1 LAICRKYVIAQR
13 VVLIAQ
19 PALFVAITE
28 PGQDAPGRNDIVTS
42 GNFNQTSNIVREMS
56 HFMIFALQRNKS
68 PICAEEPNNIFPEAL
83 LP

>member
-19 PALFVAITE
+19 PAVFAATTE
-28 PGQDAPGRNDIVTS
+28 SGQNAPGRNGIVTS
-42 GNFNQTSNIVREMS
+42 GNFNQTSNIIREMS

-68 PICAEEPNNIFPEAL
+68 PLCTDEPNNIFPEAL